1 METCTQLS
9 VGKGTE
15 TFCWINSRYV
25 CLLFPFLLPVS
36 SKAIRLQCWSIE
48 DSYLAKLFIW
58 RPLWK
63 LHQTKRKTF
72 ALPICPLVWPSIR
85 YCFSFVKPC
94 VFWWPTNAC
103 LLVGFQQNSFFVPLS
118 VVGLIHAHISVSISL
133 FFFFF
138 LLSCTALHRSQAHSS
153 LNLIA
158 WLCSYYSILFFLLIS
173 ITFVSLP
180 YCSLILLG

>member
-63 LHQTKRKTF
+63 LHQTKKKTF
-72 ALPICPLVWPSIR
+72 PLPICPLVWPCIR

-133 FFFFF
+133 LFF